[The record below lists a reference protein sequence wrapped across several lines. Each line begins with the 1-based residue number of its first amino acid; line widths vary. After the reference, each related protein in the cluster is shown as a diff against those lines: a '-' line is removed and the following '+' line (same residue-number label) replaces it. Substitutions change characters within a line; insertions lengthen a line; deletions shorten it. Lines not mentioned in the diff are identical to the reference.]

1 MKKKISKKL
10 IIIIIVVVLFLVFL
24 VLHLMFG
31 FKEMVI
37 SDPHPPGE
45 TYYCYRSKI
54 TGIYY
59 CKVHHG
65 CSAMDCPSNNTSIKI
80 CPKNYFGY
88 LGERYA

>member
-1 MKKKISKKL
+1 
-10 IIIIIVVVLFLVFL
+10 
-24 VLHLMFG
+24 MFG

-54 TGIYY
+54 TGIFY

-65 CSAMDCPSNNTSIKI
+65 CSAIDCPSNNTSIKI
-80 CPKNYFGY
+80 RPKN
-88 LGERYA
+88 